1 MDTLYQEAINNRIQY
16 HSEQIGRIKELVNQ
30 TLEWSQPRKLF
41 KKKRGNTTFAPYKVP
56 TGTIGVYK
64 IIYDPT
70 GEIASIGC
78 GIIASRLSRHK
89 SVFLNK
95 GIAIDNPGGTSN
107 SSATGSHM
115 YKHDTH
121 RHNWSF
127 IWCSITN
134 RSLADEYEDILIKTE
149 NPLFNNEGMG
159 GK

>member
-1 MDTLYQEAINNRIQY
+1 MDSIYQEAINNKIQY
-16 HSEQIGRIKELVNQ
+16 HSEQIGRIKELVNKEP
-30 TLEWSQPRKLF
+30 EWSQPMKLF
-41 KKKRGNTTFAPYKVP
+41 KKKQGKTAFTPYKVP

-70 GEIASIGC
+70 DEIASIGC
-78 GIIASRLSRHK
+78 GIIAHRLVRHR
-89 SVFLNK
+89 SVFINK
-95 GIAIDNPGGTSN
+95 GIATYNPGGTSN

-134 RSLADEYEDILIKTE
+134 RSLADEYEYLLIKTE
-149 NPLFNNEGMG
+149 KPLFNKESMG